1 MHKAILEYTATRIS
15 ESSYALYENV
25 RKHYKVLELFIVN
38 YLNICN
44 LRTKSCEAI
53 AKMNK

>member
-1 MHKAILEYTATRIS
+1 MHKPILEYTATRIS

-25 RKHYKVLELFIVN
+25 RKHYKILELFIVN